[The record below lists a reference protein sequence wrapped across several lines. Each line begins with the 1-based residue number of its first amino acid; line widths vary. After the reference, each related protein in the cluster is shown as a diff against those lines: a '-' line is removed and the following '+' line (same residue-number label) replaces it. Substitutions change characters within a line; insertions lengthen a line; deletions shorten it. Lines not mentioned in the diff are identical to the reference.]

1 MFHFEKYNE
10 KDEKKWDD
18 FVMEKSINGT
28 FLQTRRFLNYHPKDR
43 FVDESIIIYNKKN
56 NIAAVCPACL
66 IEEDGK
72 RIFFSHKGTTF
83 GGIITDKKHYR
94 AKYII
99 DMVKEFKEYL
109 LQEKFDEMYLKMT
122 SDIFSDAES
131 DLFQYAFQY
140 NNFKE
145 FKELSTYVD
154 LNNYKEDILSNF
166 AQGKRTNVHNC
177 IKEGLV
183 TRELETDDEIKVFY
197 DILCENLCKYD
208 TKPVH
213 TIEELLEFKNDRL
226 KNECGFFGTFLD
238 NEMIAGSMMFYF
250 PKVSC
255 AHTQYLAARQA
266 YNKLSPMTYMYYSM
280 IEKMK
285 DLGYKKVSWGT
296 ATENLGQYL
305 NTGLITSKEDFGS
318 RYCNNLTYY
327 IKGE

>member
-166 AQGKRTNVHNC
+166 AQGK
-177 IKEGLV
+177 GQ
-183 TRELETDDEIKVFY
+183 
-197 DILCENLCKYD
+197 
-208 TKPVH
+208 
-213 TIEELLEFKNDRL
+213 
-226 KNECGFFGTFLD
+226 
-238 NEMIAGSMMFYF
+238 MFII
-250 PKVSC
+250 V
-255 AHTQYLAARQA
+255 L
-266 YNKLSPMTYMYYSM
+266 
-280 IEKMK
+280 
-285 DLGYKKVSWGT
+285 KKV
-296 ATENLGQYL
+296 L
-305 NTGLITSKEDFGS
+305 
-318 RYCNNLTYY
+318 
-327 IKGE
+327 

>member
-197 DILCENLCKYD
+197 DILCENLAKYD

-226 KNECGFFGTFLD
+226 KNECGFFGT
-238 NEMIAGSMMFYF
+238 
-250 PKVSC
+250 
-255 AHTQYLAARQA
+255 
-266 YNKLSPMTYMYYSM
+266 
-280 IEKMK
+280 
-285 DLGYKKVSWGT
+285 
-296 ATENLGQYL
+296 
-305 NTGLITSKEDFGS
+305 
-318 RYCNNLTYY
+318 
-327 IKGE
+327 

>member
-1 MFHFEKYNE
+1 MFHFEKYSE
-10 KDEKKWDD
+10 QDEKIWDD
-18 FVMEKSINGT
+18 FVMDKSVNGT
-28 FLQTRRFLNYHPKDR
+28 FLQTRRFLNYHPKER
-43 FVDESIIIYNKKN
+43 FIDESIMIYNKKN

-66 IEEDGK
+66 IEEGGK
-72 RIFFSHKGTTF
+72 KIFFSHKGTTF

-94 AKYII
+94 AKYIV
-99 DMVKEFKEYL
+99 DMIKELKEYL
-109 LQEKFDEMYLKMT
+109 FEENFEEIYLKMT
-122 SDIFSDAES
+122 SDIFSSVES

-140 NNFKE
+140 NGFKE

-154 LNNYKEDILSNF
+154 FGNYKEDVLSNF

-183 TRELETDDEIKVFY
+183 TRKLEKDEDIQIFY
-197 DILCENLCKYD
+197 NILCENLAKYD

-213 TIEELLEFKNDRL
+213 TFEELLEFKNYRL
-226 KNECGFFGTFLD
+226 KKECEFFGTFLD
-238 NEMIAGSMMFYF
+238 DEMIAGSMMFYF
-250 PKVSC
+250 PKISC

-266 YNKLSPMTYMYYSM
+266 YNKLSPMTFMYYSM

-285 DLGYKKVSWGT
+285 ELGYKKVSWGT
-296 ATENLGQYL
+296 ATEDLGQYL

-327 IKGE
+327 MGRK